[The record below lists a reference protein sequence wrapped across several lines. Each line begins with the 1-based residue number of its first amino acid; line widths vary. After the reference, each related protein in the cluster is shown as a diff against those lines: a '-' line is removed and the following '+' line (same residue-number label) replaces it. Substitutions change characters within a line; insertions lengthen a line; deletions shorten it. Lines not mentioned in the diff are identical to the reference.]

1 MNIVHVEV
9 MRLNPMAT
17 SQEEILRASRDLIR
31 QRGWEA
37 VSIRAVAEACGVS
50 VGTIYNYFRSKD
62 ELIGAS
68 VESVWRDIFHHASD
82 VDAFTDILT
91 CIRWL
96 YRRMAYGAAQ
106 YPHFF
111 SIHSLRFAQDGRTQ
125 GREQM
130 LKTWH
135 HIRASLCAVIQRDSL
150 VRPDAFNE
158 AFSPETFANVL
169 FSLMLSAMLRQ
180 DYDPSA
186 VLEIAR
192 RVLY

>member
-17 SQEEILRASRDLIR
+17 SQEEILQASRNLIR

-68 VESVWRDIFHHASD
+68 VESVWRDIFHHTPD
-82 VDAFTDILT
+82 TDAFVDVPA
-91 CIRWL
+91 CIQWL
-96 YRRMAYGAAQ
+96 YRRMEYGAGQ

-111 SIHSLRFAQDGRTQ
+111 SIHSLRFAQGSKSQ
-125 GREQM
+125 GRERM
-130 LKTWH
+130 LKTWQ
-135 HIRASLCAVIQRDSL
+135 HIRASLCAVIRRDPR
-150 VRPDAFNE
+150 VRADAFNE
-158 AFSPETFANVL
+158 AFSPEAFANVL